1 MNNEM
6 SIPARQ
12 LTLNHQLRQY
22 GNLVKLAMIRTTPQI
37 IEVWTMSGS
46 RLRFHPAQ
54 QVEAKWVVQ

>member
-12 LTLNHQLRQY
+12 LTLNHQLCQF
-22 GNLVKLAMIRTTPQI
+22 GNLVKLAMIRTTPQS

-54 QVEAKWVVQ
+54 QVEARRVVQ